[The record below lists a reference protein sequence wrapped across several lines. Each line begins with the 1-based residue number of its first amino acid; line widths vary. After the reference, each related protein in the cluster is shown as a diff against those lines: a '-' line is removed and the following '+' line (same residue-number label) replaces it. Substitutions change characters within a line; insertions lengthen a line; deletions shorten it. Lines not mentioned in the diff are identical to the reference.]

1 MDKISLVATQST
13 DAEPSECCEEL
24 GARNVGRFGTVILS
38 FLTTVVSLLLLY
50 TLWAFWPT
58 AAVNLAP
65 TGAAQMAPQTVHYLV
80 WTIQIPRESLFFVVV
95 AVAGMLG
102 GLIHTIRSLTWYMGN
117 RDLRR
122 SWVPFNLMLPLI
134 GALGGT
140 LFYLVLRA
148 GLFSPST
155 SADQA
160 SPFGFAAVAA
170 LVGLFSEQALEKLR
184 QVATHIFAERPS
196 GSDHVDPR
204 R

>member
-1 MDKISLVATQST
+1 VTILGS
-13 DAEPSECCEEL
+13 DAHNSVHTANDPGSRHI
-24 GARNVGRFGTVILS
+24 GGFGTL
-38 FLTTVVSLLLLY
+38 FLPMLAVLLAGLLLY
-50 TLWAFWPT
+50 TLWEFWPISTVMPFT
-58 AAVNLAP
+58 ASAGVAP
-65 TGAAQMAPQTVHYLV
+65 LQKVTYFIWTVEV
-80 WTIQIPRESLFFVVV
+80 SRESMFFIVV
-95 AVAGMLG
+95 ALAGMLG
-102 GLIHTIRSLTWYMGN
+102 GLIHSIRSLTWYIGN

-122 SWVPFNLMLPLI
+122 SWVPFNLMLPII

-184 QVATHIFAERPS
+184 QVATNLFAERPE
-196 GSDHVDPR
+196 GKDHIDPR
-204 R
+204 P